1 MSKKY
6 LIVLKNPPV
15 SFMVDSYES
24 SDFLKN
30 VKSVCCTQE
39 DLLLWIPVSSD
50 SNISY
55 IQEMSDADIE
65 EMKERMEE
73 MDKKKKEMRAKLL
86 KVKPGFKIP
95 SGKSH

>member
-24 SDFLKN
+24 ADFLKN

-55 IQEMSDADIE
+55 IQEMTDEDV
-65 EMKERMEE
+65 KGMEE
-73 MDKKKKEMRAKLL
+73 KIAEQRSKI
-86 KVKPGFKIP
+86 VKPKFKFP
-95 SGKSH
+95 PGKSN

>member
-6 LIVLKNPPV
+6 LVVLKNPPV

-24 SDFLKN
+24 ADFLKN
-30 VKSVCCTQE
+30 VKNVCCTQE

-55 IQEMSDADIE
+55 IQEMTDD
-65 EMKERMEE
+65 
-73 MDKKKKEMRAKLL
+73 DVKEMEAKILKQRAKLEI
-86 KVKPGFKIP
+86 VNPGFTIP
-95 SGKSH
+95 KKRTN

>member
-15 SFMVDSYES
+15 SFMVDGLDEGKMIIDIQHISCYQDS
-24 SDFLKN
+24 LS
-30 VKSVCCTQE
+30 
-39 DLLLWIPVSSD
+39 LWIPMNID
-50 SNISY
+50 CNISY

-65 EMKERMEE
+65 EMQLRIEE
-73 MDKKKKEMRAKLL
+73 MDKQKKEMRAKLL